1 MIACNVTISNP
12 STGLHRVFFM
22 LAKTTMDAAIYALER
37 FGQMSKIRVQAV
49 RAQPTPAHQGQWA

>member
-49 RAQPTPAHQGQWA
+49 QARPPRQPQG